1 MFYLSERYK
10 CIVPDF
16 IIFCYCHSL
25 PPFKGKSLSLICG
38 ALRWLVD
45 SEERDKARIEAVLA
59 GELPPSVL
67 EPEPEPGATASALN
81 GSTSGEE
88 KGDTPATEST
98 EATTQGISIG
108 YL

>member
-1 MFYLSERYK
+1 M
-10 CIVPDF
+10 
-16 IIFCYCHSL
+16 
-25 PPFKGKSLSLICG
+25 
-38 ALRWLVD
+38 D

-59 GELPPSVL
+59 GELPPSAL
-67 EPEPEPGATASALN
+67 EPEPGATASALN

-98 EATTQGISIG
+98 EATTQGIKVD

>member
-1 MFYLSERYK
+1 M
-10 CIVPDF
+10 
-16 IIFCYCHSL
+16 
-25 PPFKGKSLSLICG
+25 
-38 ALRWLVD
+38 D

-81 GSTSGEE
+81 GSGKE
-88 KGDTPATEST
+88 KGDTPATKST
-98 EATTQGISIG
+98 EATTQGINVG